1 VIEKQDF
8 VVGSVEEFPPSKLP
22 RILEVGGRSIGVYNV
37 DGTFYAVQ
45 NVCPHAL
52 GPICRGTFGGTFLP
66 SEPGEWT
73 AGLEDRVIRCPR
85 HRFEFD
91 ITTGESVMGVVKQ
104 RLVTFPVTVERG
116 EVRVTM
122 RPRPSAVSGTRVE
135 QG

>member
-1 VIEKQDF
+1 VAEKQEF
-8 VVGSVEEFPPSKLP
+8 VVGTLAEFPSGKLP
-22 RILEVGGRSIGVYNV
+22 RILEVGGRSIGVYNI

-66 SEPGEWT
+66 SEPGEWI

-91 ITTGESVMGVVKQ
+91 ITTGESVMGAVKQ
-104 RLVTFPVTVERG
+104 KLVTFPVSIEG
-116 EVRVTM
+116 DEVRVTM
-122 RPRPSAVSGTRVE
+122 RPRPSAIAAASS
-135 QG
+135 

>member
-1 VIEKQDF
+1 VAEPQTF
-8 VVGSVEEFPPSKLP
+8 VVGIVDDFPAGNLP

-66 SEPGEWT
+66 SAPGEWRT
-73 AGLEDRVIRCPR
+73 GLENRVIRCPR

-91 ITTGESVMGVVKQ
+91 ITTGESVLGVVKQ
-104 RLVTFPVTVERG
+104 KLVTFPVSIEGDV
-116 EVRVTM
+116 VRVTM
-122 RPRPSAVSGTRVE
+122 RPRPSAAAAATAAHA
-135 QG
+135 